1 MEKLIHI
8 YAEAA
13 GNTFLQLVLIAVVI
27 DTIFGVLRAIK
38 ERRFNSNFGINGAI
52 RKCGMLVCLLAL
64 VTVDHIVAVNLIG
77 FIPQEVRAVM
87 AVDRIGTMEF
97 FAILFVAY
105 EIISILKNM
114 YLCGLPVKK
123 IWQTVKAFLQ
133 KYTDELP
140 TKKRKN
146 RKHWKRQQRRK
157 KGRQNDEKRICFTVR
172 GAGPRRYGENGDP
185 CKSYDST
192 GNT

>member
-13 GNTFLQLVLIAVVI
+13 GNTFLQLVLIALVN
-27 DTIFGVLRAIK
+27 DTIFG
-38 ERRFNSNFGINGAI
+38 
-52 RKCGMLVCLLAL
+52 
-64 VTVDHIVAVNLIG
+64 
-77 FIPQEVRAVM
+77 VM

-140 TKKRKN
+140 T
-146 RKHWKRQQRRK
+146 
-157 KGRQNDEKRICFTVR
+157 DEEAEEPETLEETAAQGE
-172 GAGPRRYGENGDP
+172 GAA
-185 CKSYDST
+185 K
-192 GNT
+192 

>member
-1 MEKLIHI
+1 MEKLIQI

-27 DTIFGVLRAIK
+27 DTVFGVLRAIK

-52 RKCGMLVCLLAL
+52 RKVGMLVCLLAL
-64 VTVDHIVAVNLIG
+64 VIVDHIVAVNLIG
-77 FIPQEVRAVM
+77 FIPKEARAVM

-97 FAILFVAY
+97 FAILFAAY
-105 EIISILKNM
+105 EVISILKNM

-123 IWQTVKAFLQ
+123 IWQTVKGFLQ

-140 TKKRKN
+140 D
-146 RKHWKRQQRRK
+146 
-157 KGRQNDEKRICFTVR
+157 DEEAADQAEEEQKE
-172 GAGPRRYGENGDP
+172 GAAE
-185 CKSYDST
+185 
-192 GNT
+192 

>member
-1 MEKLIHI
+1 MRNVSLSSCTG
-8 YAEAA
+8 Y
-13 GNTFLQLVLIAVVI
+13 
-27 DTIFGVLRAIK
+27 
-38 ERRFNSNFGINGAI
+38 S
-52 RKCGMLVCLLAL
+52 
-64 VTVDHIVAVNLIG
+64 DHIVAVNLIG

-140 TKKRKN
+140 A
-146 RKHWKRQQRRK
+146 
-157 KGRQNDEKRICFTVR
+157 DEEPEALEEVAAQEE
-172 GAGPRRYGENGDP
+172 GAA
-185 CKSYDST
+185 K
-192 GNT
+192 

>member
-38 ERRFNSNFGINGAI
+38 ERRFN
-52 RKCGMLVCLLAL
+52 CGMLVCLLAL

-140 TKKRKN
+140 TDKEAEEPETLEEVAT
-146 RKHWKRQQRRK
+146 Q
-157 KGRQNDEKRICFTVR
+157 EE
-172 GAGPRRYGENGDP
+172 GAA
-185 CKSYDST
+185 K
-192 GNT
+192 

>member
-87 AVDRIGTMEF
+87 AV

-140 TKKRKN
+140 T
-146 RKHWKRQQRRK
+146 
-157 KGRQNDEKRICFTVR
+157 DEEAEEPETLEEVAAQEE
-172 GAGPRRYGENGDP
+172 GAA
-185 CKSYDST
+185 K
-192 GNT
+192 

>member
-1 MEKLIHI
+1 MDKLIEI
-8 YAEAA
+8 YTAA
-13 GNTFLQLVLIAVVI
+13 VGNKFLQLVLIAIVL
-27 DTIFGVLRAIK
+27 DTLFGVLRAIK

-64 VTVDHIVAVNLIG
+64 VIVDRIAAVNLIG
-77 FIPQEVRAVM
+77 FIPEQVREYM

-97 FAILFVAY
+97 FATLFVAY

-140 TKKRKN
+140 T
-146 RKHWKRQQRRK
+146 
-157 KGRQNDEKRICFTVR
+157 DEEEEEPEALEEVAAQEE
-172 GAGPRRYGENGDP
+172 GAA
-185 CKSYDST
+185 K
-192 GNT
+192 

>member
-1 MEKLIHI
+1 MDKLIEI
-8 YAEAA
+8 YTAAA
-13 GNTFLQLVLIAVVI
+13 GNKFLQLVLIAIVL
-27 DTIFGVLRAIK
+27 DTLFGVLRAIK

-64 VTVDHIVAVNLIG
+64 VIVDRIAAVNLIG
-77 FIPQEVRAVM
+77 FIPEQVREYM
-87 AVDRIGTMEF
+87 AVDRIGAMEF

-140 TKKRKN
+140 A
-146 RKHWKRQQRRK
+146 
-157 KGRQNDEKRICFTVR
+157 DEETEGPETLAEVAAQEE
-172 GAGPRRYGENGDP
+172 GAA
-185 CKSYDST
+185 K
-192 GNT
+192 

>member
-1 MEKLIHI
+1 MDKLIEI
-8 YAEAA
+8 YTTAA
-13 GNTFLQLVLIAVVI
+13 GNKFLQLVLIAIVL
-27 DTIFGVLRAIK
+27 DTLFGVLRAIK

-64 VTVDHIVAVNLIG
+64 TIVDRIAAVNLIG
-77 FIPQEVRAVM
+77 FIPEQVREYM

-97 FAILFVAY
+97 FAILFVTY

-140 TKKRKN
+140 A
-146 RKHWKRQQRRK
+146 
-157 KGRQNDEKRICFTVR
+157 DEETEGPETLAEVAAQEE
-172 GAGPRRYGENGDP
+172 GAA
-185 CKSYDST
+185 K
-192 GNT
+192 

>member
-1 MEKLIHI
+1 MENLIHI

-64 VTVDHIVAVNLIG
+64 VTVDHIV
-77 FIPQEVRAVM
+77 RAVM

-140 TKKRKN
+140 A
-146 RKHWKRQQRRK
+146 
-157 KGRQNDEKRICFTVR
+157 DEEAEEPETLEEVAAQEE
-172 GAGPRRYGENGDP
+172 GAA
-185 CKSYDST
+185 K
-192 GNT
+192 

>member
-1 MEKLIHI
+1 MR
-8 YAEAA
+8 
-13 GNTFLQLVLIAVVI
+13 N
-27 DTIFGVLRAIK
+27 
-38 ERRFNSNFGINGAI
+38 
-52 RKCGMLVCLLAL
+52 
-64 VTVDHIVAVNLIG
+64 VTADHIEAVTQTG
-77 FIPQEVRAVM
+77 SIPQEVRAVM

-140 TKKRKN
+140 TGEEAEEPETLEETAA
-146 RKHWKRQQRRK
+146 Q
-157 KGRQNDEKRICFTVR
+157 EE
-172 GAGPRRYGENGDP
+172 GAA
-185 CKSYDST
+185 K
-192 GNT
+192 

>member
-1 MEKLIHI
+1 
-8 YAEAA
+8 
-13 GNTFLQLVLIAVVI
+13 
-27 DTIFGVLRAIK
+27 
-38 ERRFNSNFGINGAI
+38 
-52 RKCGMLVCLLAL
+52 MLVCLLAL

-87 AVDRIGTMEF
+87 AVDKIGTMEF

-140 TKKRKN
+140 T
-146 RKHWKRQQRRK
+146 
-157 KGRQNDEKRICFTVR
+157 DEEAEEPETLEETAAQEE
-172 GAGPRRYGENGDP
+172 GAA
-185 CKSYDST
+185 K
-192 GNT
+192 

>member
-1 MEKLIHI
+1 MDKLIEI
-8 YAEAA
+8 YTAAA
-13 GNTFLQLVLIAVVI
+13 GNKFLQLVLIAIVL
-27 DTIFGVLRAIK
+27 DTLFGVLRAIK

-64 VTVDHIVAVNLIG
+64 VIVDRIAAVNLIG
-77 FIPQEVRAVM
+77 FIPEQVREYM
-87 AVDRIGTMEF
+87 AIDRIGTMEF

-140 TKKRKN
+140 A
-146 RKHWKRQQRRK
+146 
-157 KGRQNDEKRICFTVR
+157 DEETEGPETLAEVAAQEE
-172 GAGPRRYGENGDP
+172 GAA
-185 CKSYDST
+185 K
-192 GNT
+192 